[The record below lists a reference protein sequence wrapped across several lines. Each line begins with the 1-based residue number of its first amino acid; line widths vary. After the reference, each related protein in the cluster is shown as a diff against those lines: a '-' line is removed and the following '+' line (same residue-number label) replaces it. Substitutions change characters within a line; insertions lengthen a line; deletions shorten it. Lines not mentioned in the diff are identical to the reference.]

1 MATNNFNYEHRCVV
15 VTDDDYEMGNYP
27 EYEKKHNV
35 GDRNYPSY
43 IICEFTFWDVVLTV
57 GYYEAACIDYTEH
70 VGKDIDDILLERIGE
85 PSTQKELFDNLN
97 KAFKLS
103 HHKLREICGNMG
115 DMDAQD
121 YIDKALWEVG
131 EYLAKLEEEKVN
143 AYIDELKEQYCL
155 DEYTCIGVAGNGEA
169 FYEKKHHNW
178 NYK

>member
-1 MATNNFNYEHRCVV
+1 MATSNFMYEHRCVV
-15 VTDDDYEMGNYP
+15 VTYDDYKMGNCP
-27 EYEKKHNV
+27 EYDKKHNV
-35 GDRNYPSY
+35 GDRHYPSY
-43 IICEFTFWDVVLTV
+43 IICEFTFWDVVLTF

-70 VGKDIDDILLERIGE
+70 IGKGIDDILLERIGE

-103 HHKLREICGNMG
+103 HHKLREICGNVG
-115 DMDAQD
+115 DMDVQD

-155 DEYTCIGVAGNGEA
+155 DEYTCIGVASNGEA
-169 FYEKKHHNW
+169 FYEKKA
-178 NYK
+178 